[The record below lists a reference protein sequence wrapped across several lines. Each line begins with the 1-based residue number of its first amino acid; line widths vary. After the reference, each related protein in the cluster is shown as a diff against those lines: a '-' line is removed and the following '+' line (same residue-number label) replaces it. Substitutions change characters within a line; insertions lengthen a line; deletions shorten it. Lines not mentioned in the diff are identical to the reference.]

1 MALPTTITEQI
12 QRNKRDELSYRIMHP
27 SIVIYN
33 EENRSAIEVPFSSY
47 TSKYKDYLSNIIVH
61 RYLSESDCARYRF
74 RPKSFS
80 YDLYGTT
87 EFWNDLL
94 VLNNYESI
102 REFQPNTV
110 QPVRFY
116 DPSTLKSY
124 LNEILILE
132 NRIK

>member
-1 MALPTTITEQI
+1 MALPVTVTEQI
-12 QRNKRDELSYRIMHP
+12 KRAKREELSYRMLHP

-47 TSKYKDYLSNIIVH
+47 TAKYKDYLSNILIA
-61 RYLSESDCARYRF
+61 RYLNEADCALYRF

-87 EFWNDLL
+87 SFWNDIL

-102 REFQPNTV
+102 REFQPNPV
-110 QPVRFY
+110 QPIRFY
-116 DPSTLKSY
+116 DPQRLKSY

-132 NRIK
+132 NRLK